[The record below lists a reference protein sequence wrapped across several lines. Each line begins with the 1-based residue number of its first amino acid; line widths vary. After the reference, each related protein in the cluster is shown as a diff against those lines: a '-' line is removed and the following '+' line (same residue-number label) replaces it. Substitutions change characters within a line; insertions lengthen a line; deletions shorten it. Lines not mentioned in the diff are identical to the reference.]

1 MISGKKIRPLIG
13 SVLVAIILWLIV
25 AMQKEY
31 IYQINVPIN
40 LVRIAEGK
48 VLAKTRPESA
58 LIEFKG
64 KGS

>member
-31 IYQINVPIN
+31 IYQVNVPIN

-48 VLAKTRPESA
+48 VLAKTIPESA
-58 LIEFKG
+58 LI
-64 KGS
+64 